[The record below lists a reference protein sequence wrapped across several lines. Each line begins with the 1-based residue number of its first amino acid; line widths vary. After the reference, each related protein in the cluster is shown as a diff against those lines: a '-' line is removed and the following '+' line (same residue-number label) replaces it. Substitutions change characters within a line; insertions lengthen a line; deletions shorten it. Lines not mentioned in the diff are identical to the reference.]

1 MFTKYED
8 FKGPDDILYKI
19 AQLIMSL
26 KRLIKKH
33 KPKTA
38 NH

>member
-33 KPKTA
+33 KPKIA